1 MTGLKTPGIK
11 FIKMW
16 AQGFDFGR
24 GGIVFLFDSAH
35 HQTLYGHQYSNM
47 RIEEFVIKFIINFT
61 MSKTLK
67 NYFQRPLVFL
77 FLFDGAHHQTLCG
90 HRTFDVIGVLL
101 SSFLQNTKTCFNSFT
116 LLLSFK
122 SFDCYKHR
130 AFNSLRLNLTF
141 QVQN

>member
-47 RIEEFVIKFIINFT
+47 RSF
-61 MSKTLK
+61 
-67 NYFQRPLVFL
+67 
-77 FLFDGAHHQTLCG
+77 
-90 HRTFDVIGVLL
+90 LL
-101 SSFLQNTKTCFNSFT
+101 SSLSILLCQKLSKITFRDPWFSFSFLT
-116 LLLSFK
+116 
-122 SFDCYKHR
+122 
-130 AFNSLRLNLTF
+130 APIIRLYVVTGHLT
-141 QVQN
+141 